1 MSIWRFFYGF
11 CALSRYPQVQN
22 SVNFK
27 LKLGLIALFIHLKII
42 LLQCFQFSAINGIQ
56 IDPKLNGIRLK
67 GRRSNNISWPCACIW
82 NSCWLWE
89 SETYRWVHGEPIHVL
104 DSVWVWVSHNSR
116 GIRGHSNWY
125 DHVCLGQGMLF
136 VFYFSLGFIWLH
148 SVSYD
153 GAWL

>member
-11 CALSRYPQVQN
+11 CALSRDPQVQN

-67 GRRSNNISWPCACIW
+67 GRRSNNISWPCARIW
-82 NSCWLWE
+82 NS
-89 SETYRWVHGEPIHVL
+89 
-104 DSVWVWVSHNSR
+104 
-116 GIRGHSNWY
+116 
-125 DHVCLGQGMLF
+125 F
-136 VFYFSLGFIWLH
+136 
-148 SVSYD
+148 
-153 GAWL
+153 